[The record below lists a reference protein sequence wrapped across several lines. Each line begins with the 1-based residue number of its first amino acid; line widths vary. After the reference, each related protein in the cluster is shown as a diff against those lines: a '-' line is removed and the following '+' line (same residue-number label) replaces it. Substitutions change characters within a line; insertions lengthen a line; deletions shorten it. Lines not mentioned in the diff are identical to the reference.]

1 MKRIKLL
8 SEGKMITAQA
18 IKARYLGQDEQYKSL
33 KELISN
39 HNTNMDFLL
48 EYGTMKTSIL
58 LSGICTSF

>member
-1 MKRIKLL
+1 
-8 SEGKMITAQA
+8 MITAQA

-58 LSGICTSF
+58 LSGIYTSF